1 MIEFHC
7 KRHHP
12 SDNTPI
18 VYDSEIQEYAET
30 VLGDYKPKLLKATV
44 GLMLITRTFITRKTK
59 IRLREPLYLMR
70 GTLRS
75 STVRICALN
84 RSRFAL
90 IPSSSIIRQ

>member
-30 VLGDYKPKLLKATV
+30 VLGDYKPKLLKEAGKINALHFLESYCGADV
-44 GLMLITRTFITRKTK
+44 DYQDIYYEENEDPIAGAAVFNEGYVKVFDRAVYRIT
-59 IRLREPLYLMR
+59 
-70 GTLRS
+70 
-75 STVRICALN
+75 
-84 RSRFAL
+84 
-90 IPSSSIIRQ
+90 